1 MPFCLLTSRW
11 NIISFYLVSHPRD
24 VPIYSPL
31 RLPMKLTSLTD
42 RIVFSSHRSSHLLSD
57 IISKSTT
64 ISPVSKNSCPK
75 PRFLVRKREEK
86 GVGRISG
93 DRRRR
98 KMKTSCSQS
107 TLTYCLIYNTQ
118 LTTAA
123 RPLGLR
129 KQRQI
134 PG

>member
-57 IISKSTT
+57 IISKSKT
-64 ISPVSKNSCPK
+64 ISPACPSICLLQNTWHLFFNVVKVVMALQLKPMIAVTVFRIPVSFQTRSLP
-75 PRFLVRKREEK
+75 F
-86 GVGRISG
+86 
-93 DRRRR
+93 
-98 KMKTSCSQS
+98 
-107 TLTYCLIYNTQ
+107 IYNS
-118 LTTAA
+118 
-123 RPLGLR
+123 
-129 KQRQI
+129 
-134 PG
+134 